1 MSDRPV
7 SFLLEDLLDAIQ
19 RIQRYT
25 DGQSLETFR
34 ENQMLQDAVIR
45 NISVIGEVV
54 ARIPDSFINQH
65 SGIPWHRMRGMRNRL
80 VHDYL
85 GIDLDL
91 VWTVVRNDLPRLKS
105 QVEALL

>member
-45 NISVIGEVV
+45 ND
-54 ARIPDSFINQH
+54 P
-65 SGIPWHRMRGMRNRL
+65 
-80 VHDYL
+80 
-85 GIDLDL
+85 
-91 VWTVVRNDLPRLKS
+91 PRLKS